1 MEVPAGA
8 GTLPGMLTPHRSS
21 RVLLVASGRN
31 EAGAGPVPVRRY
43 RLARVRVNSPE
54 AIGAPRIARAKRG

>member
-1 MEVPAGA
+1 
-8 GTLPGMLTPHRSS
+8 MLTPHRSS

-31 EAGAGPVPVRRY
+31 EAGAGAAGPAVRRY

-54 AIGAPRIARAKRG
+54 ATGAPRMARVKRS